1 MSGSVRMEGLDICHR
16 TAPVSGRL
24 WVFLKDWHLRRF
36 GPLLFPLL
44 ILLLSVPVAAAV
56 AGEDAYRE
64 AELGF
69 ERLLK
74 DPHKQKDRLNWIF
87 CTKRFR
93 SIYRADPEG
102 PKADDALSM
111 TGRIYFELY
120 KSFSNLHDRQEALDY
135 YSRLL
140 KRFPRSPYRSE
151 ASKAIADLGEGN
163 KAGSFEAGQRPSI
176 IPPKKDVTE
185 AHPCAAA
192 AEKPVVEE
200 SSRPPVGSSVGEVPK
215 PSQEDVTGPGALAES
230 GKGAVGEGDAEPQG
244 ELLSEVTNLRF
255 WSNPSY
261 TRVVIDVDGEV
272 PYTHRL
278 LRKDPA
284 IGKPQRLYVDLGHA
298 RMGGNLKP
306 IVPIGDDLLS
316 DARAGQYAPDTV
328 RVVLD
333 IKSIDDFNIFSLRN
347 PFRIVLDINGMPKK
361 RSTKKPSRDEDMQP
375 SGDMPDGSLAKQ
387 LALGVRRIVID
398 PGHGG
403 KDCGAIGYD
412 KAVMEKNV
420 TLEVSKRLAK
430 EIRKRIGCEAIL
442 TRDRDVFLSLE
453 ERTAIANT
461 TNGDIFVSIH
471 ANAHRNRKVH
481 GVETYLLNLATDSE
495 AIMVAARENAT
506 STKNISDLETILN
519 ELMKNAKVNES
530 SRLAG
535 KVQQAIVKTLKGKHK
550 KIKDNGVKQAPFY
563 VLLGAEMPSILVE
576 IAFISN
582 PEECRRLNTAA
593 YQEDVVEGI
602 VTGIEEY
609 IKEISPAVLTSAPTV
624 QAHR

>member
-1 MSGSVRMEGLDICHR
+1 MSREEGIEGLDIGQKMLPFSR
-16 TAPVSGRL
+16 RL
-24 WVFLKDWHLRRF
+24 WPFLKGWHHFRL
-36 GPLLFPLL
+36 GPLLFSLL
-44 ILLLSVPVAAAV
+44 ILLLSVPASAV
-56 AGEDAYRE
+56 AGEDGYRE
-64 AELGF
+64 AELAF
-69 ERLLK
+69 QQLLE
-74 DPHKQKDRLNWIF
+74 DPHKQKDRLNWIL
-87 CTKRFR
+87 CINRFR
-93 SIYRADPEG
+93 SVYRARPAG
-102 PKADDALSM
+102 PQADDALFM
-111 TGRIYFELY
+111 TGRVYLELY
-120 KSFSNLHDRQEALDY
+120 KSFSDPGDRQEALDY

-151 ASKAIADLGEGN
+151 ASEAIAELDEGT
-163 KAGSFEAGQRPSI
+163 KTGSPEVDQTPSI
-176 IPPKKDVTE
+176 VPSKEGGTE

-192 AEKPVVEE
+192 PDKPVVEK
-200 SSRPPVGSSVGEVPK
+200 SPKLPVGSVGEARK
-215 PSQEDVTGPGALAES
+215 PSQGDVTDPSALVEAG
-230 GKGAVGEGDAEPQG
+230 GKPVGEGVVEPQG
-244 ELLSEVTNLRF
+244 GGLSEVTSLRF

-272 PYTHRL
+272 PYIHRL

-298 RMGGNLKP
+298 RMGANLKP

-316 DARAGQYAPDTV
+316 DARAGQYTRDTV

-361 RSTKKPSRDEDMQP
+361 GPRKRPSKDQEEQP
-375 SGDMPDGSLAKQ
+375 SGEIPEGSLAKQ

-430 EIRKRIGCEAIL
+430 KIRKRIGCEAIL

-471 ANAHRNRKVH
+471 ANAHRSRKVH
-481 GVETYLLNLATDSE
+481 GVETYLLNLATDRE

-530 SRLAG
+530 SRLAR
-535 KVQQAIVKTLKGKHK
+535 KVQQAMVKELKEKYK

-576 IAFISN
+576 VAFISN
-582 PEECRRLNTAA
+582 PEECRRLNTAS
-593 YQEDVVEGI
+593 YQEDVVDGI

-609 IKEISPAVLTSAPTV
+609 ISEISPAVLTRAATV
-624 QAHR
+624 QAQR

>member
-1 MSGSVRMEGLDICHR
+1 MSREEGIEGLDTGQKMLPFSR
-16 TAPVSGRL
+16 RL
-24 WVFLKDWHLRRF
+24 WPFLKGWHHFRL
-36 GPLLFPLL
+36 GPLLFSLL
-44 ILLLSVPVAAAV
+44 ILLLSGPAAAV
-56 AGEDAYRE
+56 AGEDGYRA
-64 AELGF
+64 AELAF
-69 ERLLK
+69 QQFLK
-74 DPHKQKDRLNWIF
+74 DPHKQKDRLNWIL
-87 CTKRFR
+87 CIDRFR
-93 SIYRADPEG
+93 SIYRARPAG
-102 PKADDALSM
+102 PQADDALFM
-111 TGRIYFELY
+111 TGRVYSELY
-120 KSFSNLHDRQEALDY
+120 KSFSEPGDRQEALDY

-151 ASKAIADLGEGN
+151 ASKAIAELDEGT
-163 KAGSFEAGQRPSI
+163 KTGSPEVDQAPSI
-176 IPPKKDVTE
+176 VPSKEGGTE

-192 AEKPVVEE
+192 PDKPVVEK
-200 SSRPPVGSSVGEVPK
+200 SPKPPVGSVGEARK
-215 PSQEDVTGPGALAES
+215 PPPGDVTDPSALVEAGE
-230 GKGAVGEGDAEPQG
+230 KPVGEGVVEPQKG
-244 ELLSEVTNLRF
+244 GLSEVTNLRF

-272 PYTHRL
+272 PYIHRL

-284 IGKPQRLYVDLGHA
+284 MGKPQRLYVDLGHA
-298 RMGGNLKP
+298 RMGANLKP

-316 DARAGQYAPDTV
+316 DARAGQYTRDTV

-361 RSTKKPSRDEDMQP
+361 GPRKRPSKDEEEQP
-375 SGDMPDGSLAKQ
+375 SGKIPDGALAKQ

-420 TLEVSKRLAK
+420 TLEVSKRLARK
-430 EIRKRIGCEAIL
+430 IRKRIGCEAIL

-471 ANAHRNRKVH
+471 ANAHRSRKVH
-481 GVETYLLNLATDSE
+481 GVETYLLNLATDRE

-530 SRLAG
+530 SRLAR
-535 KVQQAIVKTLKGKHK
+535 KVQQAMVKELKGKYK

-576 IAFISN
+576 VAFISN
-582 PEECRRLNTAA
+582 PEECRRLNTAS
-593 YQEDVVEGI
+593 YQEDVVDGI

-609 IKEISPAVLTSAPTV
+609 ISEISPAVLTRAATV
-624 QAHR
+624 QAQR